1 MTNVNDLPPQTTPHR
16 PNKTDVSCN
25 TPDIRTILVIEDETA
40 IAETICYALTTDGF
54 NTHWRS
60 TGYEGIE
67 CALSVQ
73 PNLIILDIG
82 LPDNNG
88 FEIFRSIQT
97 RVTPPPAVI
106 FLTARSEEIDRIVG
120 LELGADDYIS
130 KPFSPRELCARVR
143 AVLRRSQPQLSKPT
157 TDIETSDDRFQIL
170 AEQFEIRYYGTRLNL
185 TLHEFRLLQTLIQQ
199 PQRVFSREE
208 LLARCWDAPEHR
220 LDRAVDTHIKA
231 LRFKLHEIRSDVDVI
246 KTHRGVGYALQ

>member
-1 MTNVNDLPPQTTPHR
+1 MNDT
-16 PNKTDVSCN
+16 
-25 TPDIRTILVIEDETA
+25 RTVVVIEDEAA

-54 NTHWRS
+54 QTHWRAN
-60 TGYEGIE
+60 GRDGIACVE
-67 CALSVQ
+67 QLRPQ
-73 PNLIILDIG
+73 LIILDIG
-82 LPDNNG
+82 LPDSNG
-88 FEIFRSIQT
+88 FEVFRNLQT
-97 RVTPPPAVI
+97 RLETPPAVI

-120 LELGADDYIS
+120 LELGADDYMA

-143 AVLRRSQPQLSKPT
+143 AVLRRSQPSTPAHSTQTEASQ
-157 TDIETSDDRFQIL
+157 FQVIP
-170 AEQFEIRYYGTRLNL
+170 EQFEIRYHENPLPL

-231 LRFKLHEIRSDVDVI
+231 LRAKLHAVKPGEDVI
-246 KTHRGVGYALQ
+246 KTHRGVGYSLQ